1 MFSGLFVLG
10 MDVAKGR
17 ARRKEE
23 TMANESDKIGTGSVL
38 ENFVLTSYDED
49 SGRMLVGKKL
59 DDGSEWCEPVAISIP
74 DLFYL
79 FKVEGV
85 NPSDMVNETHFEF
98 HKAKVEIGA
107 MTTTTYA
114 EDDDLYSDTYYY
126 ECCAIRI

>member
-1 MFSGLFVLG
+1 M
-10 MDVAKGR
+10 AK
-17 ARRKEE
+17 E
-23 TMANESDKIGTGSVL
+23 NDNIGTGSVL
-38 ENFVLTSYDED
+38 EKFELISYDKD
-49 SGRMLVGKKL
+49 TGRMLLRKKF
-59 DDGSEWCEPVAISIP
+59 DDGSEWLEPIAISIP

-85 NPSDMVNETHFEF
+85 NPSDMVDEKHFEF

-126 ECCAIRI
+126 ECRAIRM

>member
-1 MFSGLFVLG
+1 MLLV
-10 MDVAKGR
+10 DWQ
-17 ARRKEE
+17 EE
-23 TMANESDKIGTGSVL
+23 GKTTMAKENDNIGTGSVL
-38 ENFVLTSYDED
+38 EKFELISYDKD
-49 SGRMLVGKKL
+49 TGRMLLRKKF
-59 DDGSEWCEPVAISIP
+59 DDGSEWLEPIAISIP

-85 NPSDMVNETHFEF
+85 NPSDMVDEKHFEF

-126 ECCAIRI
+126 ECRAIRM